1 MKLLFFWDWFYPSF
15 GADLLVAFLG
25 AVFGLGAAYWIYLL
39 SIHQVRNDRLK
50 YVVSLI
56 ETIVPSAIRQA
67 GYCNEHAQFIVE
79 QPWSNRNLR
88 LEANRD
94 PKRLADKVDQ
104 EGVYHAFLW
113 KYGRTK
119 ETYNAFQ
126 NLYGYIDY
134 LDYLIDDL
142 IKTNE
147 RVLTFTWERKKQYQL
162 TFKKAKEAIQ
172 SLTLIKEIE
181 EVQPELISY
190 SSELLEKFSQKQSGE
205 NILDSYQIVVQPLQ
219 EYIIRTAKQHPKV
232 TELVFLTQTLT
243 EEYTGIELS
252 AKHNAEDYKEFAVS
266 IQRAAENLIN
276 ESTRLRGDYNSL

>member
-1 MKLLFFWDWFYPSF
+1 MSFLCFWDWFYPSF
-15 GADLLVAFLG
+15 GADLLVTFLG

-50 YVVSLI
+50 YVISLI
-56 ETIVPSAIRQA
+56 ETIVPSANRQV
-67 GYCNEHAQFIVE
+67 GYCKEYAQHIVE
-79 QPWSNRNLR
+79 QPWSNQFLK

-113 KYGRTK
+113 KYGRTEENYK
-119 ETYNAFQ
+119 AFQ
-126 NLYGYIDY
+126 NLYGFIDY
-134 LDYLIDDL
+134 LDYLIEDL

-162 TFKKAKEAIQ
+162 TFKKAKEVIQ
-172 SLTLIKEIE
+172 SLTLVREIN

-190 SSELLEKFSQKQSGE
+190 SSELLEKFSQNQSGE
-205 NILDSYQIVVQPLQ
+205 NIVDSYQIVVQPLQ
-219 EYIIRTAKQHPKV
+219 EYIIQKAKEHPKV
-232 TELVFLTQTLT
+232 TELLFLTQALT

-252 AKHNAEDYKEFAVS
+252 AKHNAEHYKEYGDSIEAAAKNLLDVS
-266 IQRAAENLIN
+266 TQ
-276 ESTRLRGDYNSL
+276 LRRDFGSI